1 MALDLALTDRE
12 LITVGIIILVVF
24 FIYLIIREFRLM
36 KTDARK
42 LELELDREKLKLLQQ
57 DMLSSG
63 WYLFTRLSTEQLDS
77 LKQVEEE
84 SFALETDIYAKEK
97 SVEVRLKRLENYV
110 KLGKLEKLLEKIKK
124 EEKKIR

>member
-1 MALDLALTDRE
+1 MAVDLVLTDRE
-12 LITVGIIILVVF
+12 LIAVGIILLVLF

-42 LELELDREKLKLLQQ
+42 MELELDRDKLKLLQQ
-57 DMLSSG
+57 DMLSTRA
-63 WYLFTRLSTEQLDS
+63 YPFFRLSSEQLSS
-77 LKQVEEE
+77 LKHIEEE
-84 SFALETDIYAKEK
+84 NFALETNIFAKEK
-97 SVEVRLKRLENYV
+97 TVEARLKRLENYV

>member
-1 MALDLALTDRE
+1 MALDLVLTDRE
-12 LITVGIIILVVF
+12 LITVGIIILVLF

-42 LELELDREKLKLLQQ
+42 MELELDRDKLKLLQQ
-57 DMLSSG
+57 DMLSSRG
-63 WYLFTRLSTEQLDS
+63 YSFTRLSSEQFSS
-77 LKQVEEE
+77 LKHIAEEN
-84 SFALETDIYAKEK
+84 FALETDIFAKEK
-97 SVEVRLKRLENYV
+97 TVEARLKRLENYV